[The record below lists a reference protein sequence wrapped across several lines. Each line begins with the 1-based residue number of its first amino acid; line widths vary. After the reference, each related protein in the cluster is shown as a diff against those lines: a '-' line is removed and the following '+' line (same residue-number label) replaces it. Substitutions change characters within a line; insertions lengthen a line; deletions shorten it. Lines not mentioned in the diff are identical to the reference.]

1 MPLRFDVLARDG
13 QARKGR
19 ITTPRGSF
27 TTPCFMPVGTRAAV
41 RTLDTADLEALKP
54 PVVLANTYHLMMR
67 PGPGVVQQMGGIHGF
82 TGWSGHVL
90 TDSGGYQV
98 FSLDP
103 EVDDDGAVFRSTY
116 DGSAHRFTAEGV
128 VDVQLQLG
136 ADIQMALDVCPPS
149 EAPDAVLRLAVDRTA
164 AWAARARRRFLE
176 AGGPEAG
183 ASQFGIVQGGIDP
196 ALRVESAART
206 IEVGFDGY
214 AVGGLS
220 VGEGAHQMMEALAA
234 TVCCL
239 PEARPRYFM
248 GLGDPIGLM
257 ECVALGVDMFDC
269 VLPSRLARHGT
280 ALTWEGRLNI
290 GNSSF
295 AADDRPVDPRFPA
308 SPIARYPRAYLR
320 HLFNVD
326 EPSAARLLTLHNVAW
341 LLALMQQAQQAIASG
356 SLRELRAKVAE
367 AWARPVESAAR
378 AASRPRGPVESSPG
392 QSIG

>member
-1 MPLRFDVLARDG
+1 MTLQFDVLARDG

-54 PVVLANTYHLMMR
+54 SVVLANTYHLMMR
-67 PGPGVVQQMGGIHGF
+67 PGADVVQQMGGVHGF

-103 EVDDDGAVFRSTY
+103 KVDDDGATFQSTY
-116 DGSAHRFTAEGV
+116 DGSTHRFTAERV

-136 ADIQMALDVCPPS
+136 SDIQMTLDVCPPS
-149 EAPDAVLRLAVDRTA
+149 EAPATVQRLAVDRTA

-176 AGGPEAG
+176 QNGHEAG
-183 ASQFGIVQGGIDP
+183 ANQFGIVQGGIDA
-196 ALRVESAART
+196 ALRAESASRT
-206 IEVGFDGY
+206 IEVCFDGY

-220 VGEGAHQMMEALAA
+220 VGESSEQMMAALEA
-234 TVCCL
+234 TTPKL
-239 PEARPRYFM
+239 PDDKPRYFM
-248 GLGDPIGLM
+248 GLGDPIGLV
-257 ECVALGVDMFDC
+257 ESVALGVDMFDC
-269 VLPSRLARHGT
+269 VLPTRLARHGT
-280 ALTWEGRLNI
+280 ALTWEGRVNM
-290 GNSSF
+290 GNSSL
-295 AADDRPVDPRFPA
+295 ATDDGPIDPDFPA
-308 SPIARYPRAYLR
+308 SPAARYSRAYLR

-341 LLALMQQAQQAIASG
+341 LLALMDTAQEAIAAG
-356 SLRELRAKVAE
+356 TFHQLHQRVAD
-367 AWARPVESAAR
+367 AWTRSA
-378 AASRPRGPVESSPG
+378 ESSPR
-392 QSIG
+392 